1 MAGSIICL
9 YGGARPICWQLQ
21 QRWRVVE
28 LLPPVG
34 KLAFQ
39 NLSLEPVALPDCVIG
54 VLDGK
59 WRQGDRL
66 ALNSSAIQN
75 AQLLEKD
82 INRPAIRDDVVLR
95 QEQHMFLLA
104 QTQDAYADQWTSSQI
119 KGSPGLL
126 IAKASDECPALI
138 LA

>member
-66 ALNSSAIQN
+66 ALNSSDTERSAPGERYQPTSHPRRCGV
-75 AQLLEKD
+75 AS
-82 INRPAIRDDVVLR
+82 RAAHVPACS
-95 QEQHMFLLA
+95 
-104 QTQDAYADQWTSSQI
+104 DAGCSRGSVDQFSDQRVAWPPHC
-119 KGSPGLL
+119 KG
-126 IAKASDECPALI
+126 E
-138 LA
+138 